1 MGEFLDIEFDLSA
14 IHDLS
19 RPVRLGLIKGM
30 TEASAKLTSEVQNK
44 HLRGGTSSS
53 RLRRR
58 SGRLASET
66 RAVRTRLDGQKIKGG
81 FKIGVFYASTHFG
94 PKGKVTTIKP
104 KSSRFLTIPLPPAL
118 TAGGRPKKKSAREW
132 GDRLRFIARGGKSP
146 LLAEVTRGGI
156 RPFYVLKD
164 EVDIKTRVHPEVIEA
179 ETADILARIVDNS
192 IQSELNKI

>member
-1 MGEFLDIEFDLSA
+1 MAEFLKMTFDASDIRKLSA
-14 IHDLS
+14 
-19 RPVRLGLIKGM
+19 PVKAGLFKGV
-30 TEASAKLTSEVQNK
+30 TAGSAKLTSEVQNK

-53 RLRRR
+53 RLGVR
-58 SGRLASET
+58 SGRLRSET
-66 RAVRTRLDGQKIKGG
+66 RALRTKLDGSRVEGG

-132 GDRLRFIARGGKSP
+132 GDRLQFIPRRGKSP

-156 RPFYVLKD
+156 RPFYVLKTKIN
-164 EVDIKTRVHPEVIEA
+164 IKTRVHPEVIAREN
-179 ETADILARIVDNS
+179 EELLARIIDNS
-192 IQSELNKI
+192 IQTELNKL

>member
-1 MGEFLDIEFDLSA
+1 MGVFLDIKFDVSDIRNLSK
-14 IHDLS
+14 
-19 RPVRLGLIKGM
+19 PVKAGLIKGM

-53 RLRRR
+53 RLRVR
-58 SGRLASET
+58 SGRLRSET
-66 RAVRTRLDGQKIKGG
+66 RALRTKIKGSEVRGG

-104 KSSRFLTIPLPPAL
+104 KRSRYLTIPLPPAL

-132 GDRLRFIARGGKSP
+132 GDRLKFIPRAGKSP

-179 ETADILARIVDNS
+179 ETSDILARIIDNS